1 MGDPAFCG
9 SGRLGFAR
17 QPDKDPRLH
26 RICGNSPGQSPAARP
41 HSRQRSFA
49 WRQTDPCVTAGC
61 TQACSCSN
69 GPSGEQ
75 VSNDRTPANA
85 LEKLLRLQPSQ
96 ASSNTVLRALVALQS
111 SPLQRGHC
119 ANIDISKHACGRNL
133 VRRKQ
138 HRTVCVQTRPGKQFD
153 QVQLNLNPRI
163 FLCIWQRHQPLLSKP
178 ASS

>member
-1 MGDPAFCG
+1 MLMRLTGFYRLQKQGMGDPAFCG
-9 SGRLGFAR
+9 SSRLGFAR

-41 HSRQRSFA
+41 HSRQRSLA
-49 WRQTDPCVTAGC
+49 WRQTDPSATAGC

-96 ASSNTVLRALVALQS
+96 ASSNTVLRAVEHHSRCRMQVSGAHKFLGQA
-111 SPLQRGHC
+111 
-119 ANIDISKHACGRNL
+119 K
-133 VRRKQ
+133 
-138 HRTVCVQTRPGKQFD
+138 VQT
-153 QVQLNLNPRI
+153 
-163 FLCIWQRHQPLLSKP
+163 
-178 ASS
+178 